1 MGRPVTLIAAVLL
14 PLQLAGCASWALT
27 SAPARP
33 DAPWTPATSPDGEI
47 VAGER
52 APPEQRPKRDYVLPS
67 NSNLAGAPAPAS
79 ELERRRPYT
88 LPELIDIAEST
99 NPATRNAWNDARDA
113 ALTAGIA
120 ESTFLPLVSAGI
132 VQGWQQIHNEN
143 STFGTI
149 STSNVTAQSNIEVLS
164 IQWLLFDFGERAA
177 LVDAAKQGSVISNIA
192 FTAAHQQ
199 VIDNVSLAFYANAAA
214 RARLASAGEALRDAE
229 EVESAAQS
237 RYKQGIGTVVEVAQT
252 RQATAEAQLERIQA
266 EGAAQNAYLALI
278 SAIGISPTTKL
289 KIADTSRR
297 KLPASMTGPVERI
310 VSAALARRPDVLT
323 GYATLRASLA
333 NLRAAQAAF
342 LPKVFLAANGTRLSG
357 NLDITAI
364 PGIGKELP
372 ILNLPN
378 QVGFS
383 GTQFGSTEL
392 VGATVP
398 LYDGGLRAASL
409 EEARD
414 KVDKAE
420 TTLTQIRN
428 ETVRQIIGA
437 RNTLRTSLSAYA
449 ASTELVAAAQTT
461 FNAALAAY
469 RNGVGTISD
478 VTTAERQLL
487 RAKNARTDAYSNAL
501 SAAATLALSAGLLG
515 SAPR

>member
-1 MGRPVTLIAAVLL
+1 
-14 PLQLAGCASWALT
+14 
-27 SAPARP
+27 
-33 DAPWTPATSPDGEI
+33 
-47 VAGER
+47 
-52 APPEQRPKRDYVLPS
+52 
-67 NSNLAGAPAPAS
+67 
-79 ELERRRPYT
+79 
-88 LPELIDIAEST
+88 
-99 NPATRNAWNDARDA
+99 
-113 ALTAGIA
+113 
-120 ESTFLPLVSAGI
+120 
-132 VQGWQQIHNEN
+132 
-143 STFGTI
+143 
-149 STSNVTAQSNIEVLS
+149 
-164 IQWLLFDFGERAA
+164 
-177 LVDAAKQGSVISNIA
+177 
-192 FTAAHQQ
+192 
-199 VIDNVSLAFYANAAA
+199 
-214 RARLASAGEALRDAE
+214 
-229 EVESAAQS
+229 
-237 RYKQGIGTVVEVAQT
+237 
-252 RQATAEAQLERIQA
+252 
-266 EGAAQNAYLALI
+266 
-278 SAIGISPTTKL
+278 L